1 MRGSQ
6 NLNRSLVFSMEPV
19 FSKDPWLPLQPTR
32 GICQHHLL
40 AASGDCKLLL
50 HEQDKVGGQE
60 NWWFATLERGVL

>member
-40 AASGDCKLLL
+40 VASGDCKLLL
-50 HEQDKVGGQE
+50 HEQGKVGGQE
-60 NWWFATLERGVL
+60 NWWFATLEMGVL